1 MNNSGKIK
9 NDILGKYINP
19 ERIEKAPERFTDKI
33 MDRIRF
39 ERAPL
44 KMPGKIRFG
53 APVPII
59 SATITLALIVMAIIF
74 SSPADNTV
82 LSGLM
87 KHFISLNPV
96 ITKIKMDT
104 LTWFSLPAVAV
115 YIAIGCF
122 VLTLFDTGLKNLF
135 YRIGKQE

>member
-1 MNNSGKIK
+1 MNNSGKNE

-19 ERIEKAPERFTDKI
+19 ERIEKAPERFTEKI

-39 ERAPL
+39 ERAPSR
-44 KMPGKIRFG
+44 MPGKIQLSV
-53 APVPII
+53 PVPVI
-59 SATITLALIVMAIIF
+59 SVTITLALIVLAIIF

-87 KHFISLNPV
+87 KHIINLNLAIP
-96 ITKIKMDT
+96 KIKMDT
-104 LTWFSLPAVAV
+104 ITWFSLPAIAV

-122 VLTLFDTGLKNLF
+122 ILTLFDTALNNLF
-135 YRIGKQE
+135 HRIGKQE